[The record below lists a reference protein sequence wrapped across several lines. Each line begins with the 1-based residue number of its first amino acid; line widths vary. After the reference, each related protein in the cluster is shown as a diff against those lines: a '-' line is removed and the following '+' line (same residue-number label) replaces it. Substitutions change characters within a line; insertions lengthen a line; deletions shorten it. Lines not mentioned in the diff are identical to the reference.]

1 MSTVSGI
8 IYIFSLLASF
18 ASIVIA
24 VNLLKT
30 YRRKYLSQ
38 YLFFLIAYNISGF
51 TNLIGRNLAN
61 EFYHQNP
68 FIRTMTGYSM
78 VLLCFPFFVLTLF
91 FFISFTREIADQGLS
106 HLFMIWYCIIW
117 MAVLVALLLGLKIY
131 IDSGDNRFLKILL
144 NSINYGILMVLLFS
158 LLKLLFQSRWIYN
171 KNRQRGLRFL
181 AILYIGLFSLY
192 FYLSQNH
199 ISVNLGNFYF
209 ILIVIVYFTLNFPP
223 LLYLKYFLEKYFT
236 SQTLRPD
243 EQLYLGSFFN
253 HYDISRQERV
263 VINFILEGR
272 DNLSIA
278 KQLSISGG
286 TVKNHIY
293 NIYKKVD
300 VNSRA
305 KLIQRVKEHLGKKI
319 DFEIK

>member
-30 YRRKYLSQ
+30 YRRKYISQ

-106 HLFMIWYCIIW
+106 HLFMIWYFITW

-131 IDSGDNRFLKILL
+131 IASGDNRFLKILL

-181 AILYIGLFSLY
+181 AILYIGLFSGCFLLIQKY
-192 FYLSQNH
+192 SANPD
-199 ISVNLGNFYF
+199 NFYF
-209 ILIVIVYFTLNFPP
+209 TLIVIAYFALNFPP
-223 LLYLKYFLEKYFT
+223 LLYLKYFMKKYFT
-236 SQTLRPD
+236 SQTLRLD

-263 VINFILEGR
+263 VVNFILEGR

-278 KQLSISGG
+278 KQLSISRG

-293 NIYKKVD
+293 NIYKKVE
-300 VNSRA
+300 VNSRV
-305 KLIQRVKEHLGKKI
+305 KLIQRIRDHLGKQ
-319 DFEIK
+319 

>member
-18 ASIVIA
+18 ASIVISM
-24 VNLLKT
+24 NLFKT

-38 YLFFLIAYNISGF
+38 YIFFLIAYNISGF
-51 TNLIGRNLAN
+51 INLIGRNLAN

-68 FIRTMTGYSM
+68 LILTMSGYSM
-78 VLLCFPFFVLTLF
+78 VLLCFPFLMLTMF

-106 HLFMIWYCIIW
+106 HLFMIWYFITW
-117 MAVLVALLLGLKIY
+117 MAVLVALLWGLKIY
-131 IDSGDNRFLKILL
+131 IISGDNRFFNILL
-144 NSINYGILMVLLFS
+144 TSINYGILMVLLFS

-181 AILYIGLFSLY
+181 AVLYIGLFTFY

-209 ILIVIVYFTLNFPP
+209 ALIVIVYFTLNFPP
-223 LLYLKYFLEKYFT
+223 LLYLKHFLDKYFT
-236 SQTLRPD
+236 SRTLRPD

-253 HYDISRQERV
+253 HYDISGQERV
-263 VINFILEGR
+263 VINFILEGM

-305 KLIQRVKEHLGKKI
+305 KLMQRIKEYLGKKN
-319 DFEIK
+319 